1 MINIDKDSNRKEK
14 KMIKCFWDGEKM
26 IHIFTKTGKYSHC
39 IRCECGEKDLD
50 VFNFDYPSRKMTFS
64 KIKYSNY
71 HQIK

>member
-1 MINIDKDSNRKEK
+1 MKK

-64 KIKYSNY
+64 KIKYSN
-71 HQIK
+71 